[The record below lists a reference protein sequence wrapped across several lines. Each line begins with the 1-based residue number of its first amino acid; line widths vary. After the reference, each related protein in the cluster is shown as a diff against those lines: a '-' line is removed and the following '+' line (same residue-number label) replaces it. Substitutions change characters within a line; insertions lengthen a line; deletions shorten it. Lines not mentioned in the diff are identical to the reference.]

1 MIITKEDFFEMGFT
15 ADENNI
21 GVLEN
26 CIKRAEFVLNGLTT
40 ARGSSRRARAL
51 PQTL

>member
-26 CIKRAEFVLNGLTT
+26 CIS
-40 ARGSSRRARAL
+40 RGCLCAAGGG
-51 PQTL
+51 